1 MTKPETVSR
10 STAPTKRQRRK
21 DARPAEIVEAGL
33 AEFAEKG
40 FAGAR
45 LADVAAR
52 AGVVKGTIYRYFDNK
67 EALFQAAVTSRVI
80 STLDNVEELVE
91 NYPGPTDELL
101 KLVLKVIYE
110 KIVASDAR
118 ILLRIIIAEGERFP
132 EIPANYYRGSISKGM
147 ALIDRIVQRG
157 ITRGE
162 FLDGPMSKMP
172 HIIMGPAIFAAV
184 WKMTFEPVAPLDLDA
199 FMEAHVDMALNGL
212 LR

>member
-1 MTKPETVSR
+1 MTKPKTVSR
-10 STAPTKRQRRK
+10 EAAPKKWQRRK
-21 DARPAEIVEAGL
+21 DARPAEIIEAGL

-67 EALFQAAVTSRVI
+67 EALFQAAVTSRII
-80 STLDNVEELVE
+80 STLDNVEELVDG
-91 NYPGPTDELL
+91 YGGPTDELL

-118 ILLRIIIAEGERFP
+118 VLLRIIIAEGARFP
-132 EIPANYYRGSISKGM
+132 DIPANYYRDSISKGM
-147 ALIDRIVQRG
+147 ALIERIVQRG
-157 ITRGE
+157 IEQGE
-162 FLDGPMSKMP
+162 FRDSPMSKMP
-172 HIIMGPAIFAAV
+172 NIIMGPAIFAAV